1 MSNEISNEVRA
12 KEIHTKARSYYD
24 VAEQYAYKFLMELK
38 TLRDDRLFRELGY
51 KTFDDY
57 CAEEWSLTRQTVNE
71 RIKIADTFGSE
82 TEAIASKI
90 GFKKSILLSRFD
102 EETRTDAIENG
113 IPTETGRK
121 PVETATQQ
129 EIAAYQR
136 SLKEKEAE
144 IESQRKAKE
153 QAEQAA
159 EIERKERE
167 RLEKENAEL
176 AAQPKEIEQVYPD
189 DYEKIKRENAEY
201 RAKYGDSE
209 GVRNID
215 DKKREKVYEEFAQE
229 LERLRLKYASIALDG
244 ANVDLYASANPEYAS
259 KINSFNDFWKM
270 YVKTVS
276 NDQIIIEVESV

>member
-1 MSNEISNEVRA
+1 MTNEIKATSQNELSADINVITA
-12 KEIHTKARSYYD
+12 EI
-24 VAEQYAYKFLMELK
+24 
-38 TLRDDRLFRELGY
+38 
-51 KTFDDY
+51 
-57 CAEEWSLTRQTVNE
+57 N
-71 RIKIADTFGSE
+71 
-82 TEAIASKI
+82 
-90 GFKKSILLSRFD
+90 
-102 EETRTDAIENG
+102 
-113 IPTETGRK
+113 
-121 PVETATQQ
+121 
-129 EIAAYQR
+129 AYQR
-136 SLKEKEAE
+136 VAGEAIFEIGRRLKHVKENDLAHGEWAKWCESTIRIDRSTANKFIRVYDELEDVGTYPHLGLRALYEIATLPPEHREAEHVTSKGETKTPDEMTVKELRELKRQLKETE
-144 IESQRKAKE
+144 QAKE
-153 QAEQAA
+153 QAEQSA
-159 EIERKERE
+159 EIERRERE
-167 RLEKENAEL
+167 RLEEENAEL
-176 AAQPKEIEQVYPD
+176 ESQSKKIEQVYPD

>member
-1 MSNEISNEVRA
+1 MGKLTQFKYEQLDGETADFLRQKESNMREIVGKAYTELG
-12 KEIHTKARSYYD
+12 KELTEAR
-24 VAEQYAYKFLMELK
+24 
-38 TLRDDRLFRELGY
+38 DRLAGSNQYDGVFEKWYTTVLGMNRKMVNRLIQRYELVVTNCH
-51 KTFDDY
+51 KQELLEDMPV
-57 CAEEWSLTRQTVNE
+57 SLTYEIASPSSESTPEKAQAKSEVLSGEIESLKEYRE
-71 RIKIADTFGSE
+71 RIKE
-82 TEAIASKI
+82 LE
-90 GFKKSILLSRFD
+90 
-102 EETRTDAIENG
+102 
-113 IPTETGRK
+113 
-121 PVETATQQ
+121 
-129 EIAAYQR
+129 
-136 SLKEKEAE
+136 
-144 IESQRKAKE
+144 RKAE
-153 QAEQAA
+153 QAEQSA
-159 EIERKERE
+159 EIERRERE
-167 RLEKENAEL
+167 RLENENAEL